1 MNFFRFTKNSV
12 IQDLVKN
19 GDYWFQSQYYP
30 KRLIGCLEN
39 TPLPI
44 FHPPR
49 KPWLCLKSA
58 KKYMKENG
66 WKLIKTIPDHSKLQ
80 QINVQTK
87 RRSNNGA

>member
-1 MNFFRFTKNSV
+1 MNFFRFAKNSV

-44 FHPPR
+44 FYPPR
-49 KPWLCLKSA
+49 KPWACLKSA
-58 KKYMKENG
+58 KKYMLENG

-80 QINVQTK
+80 QTNVQTK
-87 RRSNNGA
+87 KAVK